1 MKGLSN
7 ASSKSNVLLLIKF
20 IIGIECIMEPADVG
34 ERVLNPRAA
43 EGRGLNP
50 RAVEVEGRGLNP
62 RAAEGRGLN
71 PRAVEV
77 EGRGLNPKAA
87 SWKPTNL
94 RDRSSTDPIQCS
106 TGFTYC
112 QSSSDRT
119 CRQPDIVTQLRG
131 WSFESRDEAPGSPNT
146 EGPSSDKVC
155 QSSELRGEGFKFR
168 ALRTRFNSL
177 EPIGL
182 SWELGRDLQLRDKCP
197 VVQTFSELSP
207 VVQTSPGLNSS
218 EKIGHVVQ
226 TSPNSS
232 DSSQVNIFIC
242 IHGRT
247 Q

>member
-1 MKGLSN
+1 
-7 ASSKSNVLLLIKF
+7 
-20 IIGIECIMEPADVG
+20 MEPADVG

-62 RAAEGRGLN
+62 
-71 PRAVEV
+71 
-77 EGRGLNPKAA
+77 KAA
-87 SWKPTNL
+87 SWRPTNL

-106 TGFTYC
+106 TGFTFC

-131 WSFESRDEAPGSPNT
+131 WSFESRDEAPGSPTT